1 MNQGSL
7 CMQLADE
14 GSWKLLLRRVKFIKS
29 FFTIPMSDSD
39 KTEFVTSITKIN
51 VVRAKITSM
60 TFVII
65 EVIMFLI
72 HYQSNRENLFNT
84 PYIYYGSMYLVML
97 VVMLAFF
104 IIFTKLEADVSKHI
118 SRIRYTGIFLSA
130 LY

>member
-1 MNQGSL
+1 
-7 CMQLADE
+7 
-14 GSWKLLLRRVKFIKS
+14 LLLRRVKFIKS